1 MIDAIHTITS
11 TIKNKLDEL
20 RFLGN
25 NDTKTFKRIL
35 QAIILMDLVEWCG
48 DHSEYDDQR
57 VQSRLKEI
65 QNSIFLRNCGFD
77 IKHIGKKEYAS
88 VNIPSSNDEWKL
100 VTDAPFVK
108 ILNTEVSKTSSFKFK
123 DIQNKTCIPKEIEF
137 ENYKTLDVKND
148 GEIKTVTVPDIDI
161 SNFDDCDRMNTYI
174 KNIETKDS
182 DGNTVIVKEIWY
194 IDDNGNWH
202 KGNGEESG
210 IGEKQVNM
218 LINNKIEK
226 LRIKDFSENG
236 NSLESGIL
244 TDGGENIGKIDLA
257 TTKDLTDLL

>member
-174 KNIETKDS
+174 KTNE
-182 DGNTVIVKEIWY
+182 DGSKEIWFL
-194 IDDNGNWH
+194 DENGNWQSGYTS
-202 KGNGEESG
+202 KSG
-210 IGEKQVNM
+210 IGEEQVENM
-218 LINNKIEK
+218 IDNKIGK

-244 TDGGENIGKIDLA
+244 MNGSSDIGKIDLA
-257 TTKDLTDLL
+257 TDDDINNLL

>member
-25 NDTKTFKRIL
+25 NDAKTFKRIL

-57 VQSRLKEI
+57 VQIRLKEI

-77 IKHIGKKEYAS
+77 IKRIGKKEYAS

-108 ILNTEVSKTSSFKFK
+108 ILNTKVSKTSSIKFN

-137 ENYKTLDVKND
+137 ENYKTFEQIVEND
-148 GEIKTVTVPDIDI
+148 KGETKTVTVPDIDI

-174 KNIETKDS
+174 KTNE
-182 DGNTVIVKEIWY
+182 DGSKEIWFL
-194 IDDNGNWH
+194 DENGNWQSGYTS
-202 KGNGEESG
+202 KSG
-210 IGEKQVNM
+210 IGEEQVKT

-226 LRIKDFSENG
+226 LRIKDFSKNG
-236 NSLESGIL
+236 KSLESGIL
-244 TDGGENIGKIDLA
+244 TDGEVDTGKIDLA
-257 TTKDLTDLL
+257 TDDDINNLL